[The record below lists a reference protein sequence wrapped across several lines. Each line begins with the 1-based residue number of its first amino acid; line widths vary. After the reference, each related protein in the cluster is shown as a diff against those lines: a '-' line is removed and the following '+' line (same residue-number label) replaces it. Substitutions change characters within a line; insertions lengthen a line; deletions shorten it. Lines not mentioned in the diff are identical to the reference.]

1 MAALAAAAV
10 VAGAPGGGGS
20 GFPHPPPA
28 AALPPLVSA
37 ARSGGLGATAD
48 ALPDVS
54 PAEVEALAPRK
65 FAPAERDRLAD
76 LQAGERNLV
85 GLFQRATNSVVYVTT
100 YSSDSRGRLSMNQA
114 EMPSGTGSGF
124 VWDDKGHIV
133 TNFHVV
139 RSAAGAK
146 IALANKKTYDAELV
160 GYDADKDIAVLKIN
174 APPAE
179 LTPIPIGSS
188 SALLVGQSAY
198 AIGNPFG
205 LDHTLTT
212 GVVSGL
218 GREMRSPTGRPI
230 TNCIQTDASINPGN
244 SGGPLLDSRAR
255 LIGMN
260 TSIYS
265 SSGSSAGVGFAIPVD
280 TLSAIVNELIV
291 SGKVVRGVIG
301 ISYLESSQARSLGI
315 DTGVLVL
322 DVPAGSPADKAG
334 MRGTSRSAFGGI
346 ELGDVIVAIDGEPIK
361 NEADLFKVL
370 DDKKVGTVVKITVNR
385 DGKSVVLKVQ
395 LGASQR
401 S

>member
-1 MAALAAAAV
+1 L
-10 VAGAPGGGGS
+10 
-20 GFPHPPPA
+20 
-28 AALPPLVSA
+28 
-37 ARSGGLGATAD
+37 GLGKATAD
-48 ALPDVS
+48 ALPNVS
-54 PAEVEALAPRK
+54 PAEVEATAPRK
-65 FAPAERDRLAD
+65 FAPAERDRLED

-85 GLFQRATNSVVYVTT
+85 GLFQKATNSVANISTF
-100 YSSDSRGRLSMNQA
+100 SSEGRGRLSMNQS

-146 IALANKKTYDAELV
+146 ITLANNKTYDAELV
-160 GYDADKDIAVLKIN
+160 GYDADKDIAVLKIK

-179 LTPIPIGSS
+179 LVPIAVGSS
-188 SALLVGQSAY
+188 SSLLVGQSAY

-291 SGKVVRGVIG
+291 NGKVVRGVIG

-334 MRGTSRSAFGGI
+334 MRGTSRSTFGGI
-346 ELGDVIVAIDGEPIK
+346 ELGDVIVSIDGERIK

-370 DDKKVGTVVKITVNR
+370 DDKKVGNVVTIVVNR
-385 DGKSVVLKVQ
+385 DNRMVTLKVQ

-401 S
+401 N